1 MNLRLTFNS
10 VRESVHDSLMQHART
25 HASAIDATKPVL
37 LRVPRQT
44 ETPALA
50 VAGLSHR
57 YGTARVIDDVDL
69 TVARGEILCLVGPS
83 GCGKST
89 TLRLVAGL
97 EPIEVGRIDIAGVT
111 ASAPGIYK
119 PAEERN
125 VGLMFQDYAL
135 FPHMTVLDNVA
146 FGIRGVPRSER
157 RARAQA
163 ALNEVNL
170 GQYAGA
176 HPHVLSGGQ
185 QQRVALARALAPKPA
200 LMLLDEPF
208 SGLDRQLR
216 NQVRDDTMHLL
227 KQSGAATMLV
237 THDPEEAMFMADR
250 IAVMRAGKIE
260 QIGIPAEIYYRPA
273 SAFVAE
279 FFSEVNR
286 MEGHVADG
294 LVETPLGRVRADGLP
309 EGMPVQVLVRPEGV
323 RLTANGSGPG
333 AHVMAARMLGR
344 SSLVHLSLAG
354 TPDDLHLHARVPGRF
369 LPCDAQ
375 TLSISLDPEQTF
387 VFPR

>member
-1 MNLRLTFNS
+1 MLTARKEDS
-10 VRESVHDSLMQHART
+10 PLSAVQPVR
-25 HASAIDATKPVL
+25 
-37 LRVPRQT
+37 LRVPRPA
-44 ETPALA
+44 ETPVLA
-50 VAGLSHR
+50 VEGLSHW
-57 YGTARVIDDVDL
+57 YGATRVLDDISL

-89 TLRLVAGL
+89 SLRLVAGL
-97 EPIEVGRIDIAGVT
+97 EPIDIGQIAIAGRI
-111 ASAPGIYK
+111 ASAPGTYQ
-119 PAEERN
+119 PAEHRN

-135 FPHMTVLDNVA
+135 FPHMTVLENVA
-146 FGIRGVPRSER
+146 FGIRGTTKHER
-157 RARAQA
+157 RNRALA
-163 ALNEVNL
+163 ALSEVGL
-170 GQYAGA
+170 ADYAGA

-250 IAVMRAGKIE
+250 IAVMRAGRIE
-260 QIGIPAEIYYRPA
+260 QIGAPADIYYRPA

-309 EGMPVQVLVRPEGV
+309 DGTAVQVLVRPEGV
-323 RLTANGSGPG
+323 KLTANGPGPA

-354 TPDDLHLHARVPGRF
+354 TADDVHLHARVPGRF